1 MGAAIRSVRHDD
13 QLSLVEHLDELRTRI
28 LVSLFA
34 FVVCFAV
41 AFWQND
47 RVLEIVNRP
56 FIKATSGQKA
66 QGALAKAQTFNRA
79 VGEFA
84 TSAGSFADSVAQDTG
99 ASAST
104 KAAAAALADRAQ
116 ILADNIPPA
125 ERQPVT
131 LGVAEPFTSTFK
143 VAAYA
148 ALLVSLPIMLWQLY
162 AFILP
167 AFSPTE
173 RRVALPL
180 MSMVPFLFIAG
191 AVFAYF
197 VVLPN
202 AIKVLQNFNSDNF
215 DILVQARDLYKFT
228 ILTCVALGVLFQV
241 PIGILA
247 LTRMGI
253 VSVAQLRANRRYAIL
268 VIAVLAMLLPGTDP
282 ITMLLSMAP
291 LIVLFEGSIIFAAVL
306 DRRRA
311 READVDDE
319 EDEEDED
326 DTAPLAVTHDEDDD

>member
-1 MGAAIRSVRHDD
+1 MATALRSVRHED

-34 FVVCFAV
+34 FLVCFGL

-47 RVLEIVNRP
+47 RVLEIVNEP
-56 FIKATSGQKA
+56 FIKATSGEKA
-66 QGALAKAQTFNRA
+66 RGALARTQTFNLG

-84 TSAGSFADSVAQDTG
+84 ERAGEFGRVVAADPK
-99 ASAST
+99 ASQET
-104 KAAAAALADRAQ
+104 KAAAAALAAQ
-116 ILADNIPPA
+116 AEELATNIPPS

-148 ALLVSLPIMLWQLY
+148 ALLFALPIILWQMY
-162 AFILP
+162 AFVLP
-167 AFSPTE
+167 AFSPSE

-180 MSMVPFLFIAG
+180 MMMVPVLFIAG

-197 VVLPN
+197 VVLPS

-228 ILTCVALGVLFQV
+228 ILTCVALGLLFQV
-241 PIGILA
+241 PIGILGM
-247 LTRMGI
+247 TRMGI

-268 VIAVLAMLLPGTDP
+268 IIAVLAMLLPGTDP
-282 ITMLLSMAP
+282 ITMVLSMAP
-291 LIVLFEGSIIFAAVL
+291 LIVLFEGSILLAALL
-306 DRRRA
+306 DRRSQRA
-311 READVDDE
+311 LDDE
-319 EDEEDED
+319 EPDEPG
-326 DTAPLAVTHDEDDD
+326 PLATTDDD